1 MKVSNSALL
10 LATFSLAM
18 LTPALAQTS
27 QDNQSSDVSE
37 AQRMVPVRAVL
48 TRTLDANSI
57 HTGDQFRATLSDNAH
72 LDGGVELHKGDV
84 LLGKVVTDDMATAGN
99 SRIAV
104 RFTEVDRKNGQSLP
118 IKATIVALYN
128 PNQFLTDSVDQPE
141 EFPNSWNNQTLS
153 VDQLGVASGVDL
165 HSRISSENSGVF
177 VTTTKK
183 NVKIP
188 AGSELALAI
197 AAQGNASA
205 TNTGL

>member
-37 AQRMVPVRAVL
+37 SQHMVPVRATL

-99 SRIAV
+99 SRLAV

-197 AAQGNASA
+197 AAQGNASS

>member
-37 AQRMVPVRAVL
+37 AQCMVPVRAVL

-99 SRIAV
+99 SRLAV

>member
-99 SRIAV
+99 SRLAV

-197 AAQGNASA
+197 AAQGNASS

>member
-37 AQRMVPVRAVL
+37 AQRMVPVRATL

-99 SRIAV
+99 SRLAV

-197 AAQGNASA
+197 AAQGNASS

>member
-37 AQRMVPVRAVL
+37 AQHMVPVRATL

-99 SRIAV
+99 SRLAV

-197 AAQGNASA
+197 AAQGNASS